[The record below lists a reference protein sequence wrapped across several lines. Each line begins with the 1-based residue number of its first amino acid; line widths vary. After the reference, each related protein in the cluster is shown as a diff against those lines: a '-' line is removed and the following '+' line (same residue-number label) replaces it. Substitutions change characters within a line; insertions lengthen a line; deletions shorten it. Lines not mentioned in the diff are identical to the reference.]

1 MSDAAPAGLK
11 LALVLSSIGGPRML
25 SSLFSGHVPA
35 DVAFVIIQRMAH
47 GGLMDVLVE
56 CLREELNRK
65 TVVAGHS
72 LALKPGVIHF
82 LPPDR
87 NYVFAAAP
95 DGGLVAVESPGRP
108 RLYLDGLLA
117 SAAGLA
123 NPLAVIVLSGMLT
136 DQDGVAGLARLAAR
150 GTPILGT
157 LESQTPV
164 FDMIDQ
170 LRQKGLMGELFPPK
184 HLLEHLRFREASIP
198 ASNRSGAERPRYLV
212 ADDEEQIRNIVGEL
226 LKASGVDCDFAA
238 DGLDALRRIQK
249 TRYDVLLLDLQ
260 MPEMD
265 GLKTLEA
272 LKTIDPGLPIVILT
286 GLDDPAKLQAAKESK
301 VLGILHK
308 PFSLDKLRKILG
320 AAVPGAVA

>member
-1 MSDAAPAGLK
+1 MKPAPAGLRPAPLK
-11 LALVLSSIGGPRML
+11 IALVLSSIGGPRML
-25 SSLFSGHVPA
+25 SSLFSGHVPS
-35 DVAFVIIQRMAH
+35 DVAFVIVQRMAH

-82 LPPDR
+82 LQPDR
-87 NYVFAAAP
+87 NYVFTGAP
-95 DGGLVAVESPGRP
+95 GEGLIAVESPGKP
-108 RLYLDGLLA
+108 RLSLDGLLG
-117 SAAGLA
+117 SAASLP

-164 FDMIDQ
+164 FDMIEQ
-170 LRQKGLMGELFPPK
+170 LRLKGLMGELFPPK
-184 HLLEHLRFREASIP
+184 HLLEHLRFREAAP
-198 ASNRSGAERPRYLV
+198 GRNRSGAERPRYLV
-212 ADDEEQIRNIVGEL
+212 ADDEEAIRTIVGEL
-226 LKASGVDCDFAA
+226 LGTAGIDCDFAA

-249 TRYDVLLLDLQ
+249 TRYDGLLLDLH

-272 LKTIDPGLPIVILT
+272 LKTIDPDLPIVILT
-286 GLDDPAKLQAAKESK
+286 GLDDPAKLQAARECK

-308 PFSLDKLRKILG
+308 PFSLDKLKKILG
-320 AAVPGAVA
+320 KSLAV